1 MKYSPF
7 ILIAFLMIAIACK
20 SVNNTDLKRI
30 SKSDA
35 FSLLEATSQNWTAG
49 IPSGGSGTEYYF
61 TVKINT
67 ADRVTFDSAWIHDKA
82 FGLFISKNVTSVSQ
96 EPVQFSKGDTIT
108 LRVTDLVNQNVTTV
122 NSKPPFSFEGAALI
136 SYKVKDK
143 QFYYL
148 IKEITRLPPLNRQ

>member
-1 MKYSPF
+1 MKYAALMSGM
-7 ILIAFLMIAIACK
+7 LLMIAIACK

-35 FSLLEATSQNWTAG
+35 FTLLEATSQSWTAG
-49 IPSGGSGTEYYF
+49 IPSGGSGTEYDF

-67 ADRVTFDSAWIHDKA
+67 ADRVTFDSAWIDAKA
-82 FGLFISKNVTSVSQ
+82 FGLFISKDVASISQ

-108 LRVTDLVNQNVTTV
+108 LRVTDLVNHNVTTV
-122 NSKPPFSFEGAALI
+122 NSKPPFSFDGAALI
-136 SYKVKDK
+136 SYKIDDK

-148 IKEITRLPPLNRQ
+148 IKEITKLPPLNRQ